1 MVNILTSTSDSPGD
15 DPLQGF
21 LRVDEPSDAEL
32 FPMEVMEE
40 VRAEPLWPHCNEESF
55 PEEWFNPDA
64 MLSGVVS

>member
-1 MVNILTSTSDSPGD
+1 MVNILTSTSDSNAD

-21 LRVDEPSDAEL
+21 LRADEPSDAEL
-32 FPMEVMEE
+32 FAVEE

-64 MLSGVVS
+64 ALSGTVS